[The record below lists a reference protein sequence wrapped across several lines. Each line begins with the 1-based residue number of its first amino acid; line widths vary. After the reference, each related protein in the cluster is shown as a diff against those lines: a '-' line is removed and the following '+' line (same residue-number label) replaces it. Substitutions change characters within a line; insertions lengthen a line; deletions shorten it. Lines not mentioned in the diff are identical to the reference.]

1 MLCKSVVNLIW
12 GRQRLLTREAGTSV
26 HIDAMRDGN
35 QKRYEDDRKGY
46 IELYGYFLAMNP
58 DASR

>member
-1 MLCKSVVNLIW
+1 LIW

-26 HIDAMRDGN
+26 HIDAMRDGD

-46 IELYGYFLAMNP
+46 IELYDYFLVMNP
-58 DASR
+58 DAAR